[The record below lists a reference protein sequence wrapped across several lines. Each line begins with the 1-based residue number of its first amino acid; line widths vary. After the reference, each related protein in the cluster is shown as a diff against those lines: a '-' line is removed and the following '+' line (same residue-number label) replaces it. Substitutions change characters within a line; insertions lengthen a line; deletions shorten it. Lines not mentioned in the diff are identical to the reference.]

1 MSRLQRVRERLG
13 GCSVPPAE
21 EADAAVLLALT
32 AQREP
37 ELILT
42 LRAAHMSTHPGEVA
56 FPGGRRDPDDRD
68 LVYTA
73 LRESH
78 EEIALDPD
86 CVEIVGALPG
96 RTSRHGVRVCPVV
109 AIVPAQVRLE
119 PNRAELD
126 EVYRIP
132 LDYFLHRENL
142 RIDRVLHQGRAK
154 DVPWYPWGE
163 RQVWGLT
170 AVMLIDLLDAVF
182 DFHVELLR

>member
-1 MSRLQRVRERLG
+1 MSALERVRERLG
-13 GCSVPPAE
+13 GRAVPPAA

-32 AQREP
+32 AQRAP

-56 FPGGRRDPDDRD
+56 FPGGRRDPGDRD
-68 LVYTA
+68 LVDTA

-78 EEIALDPD
+78 EEIALDPR
-86 CVEIVGALPG
+86 CVEVVGALPG
-96 RTSRHGVRVCPVV
+96 RTSRHGVRVCPLV
-109 AIVPAQVRLE
+109 AIVPPEVRLE
-119 PNRAELD
+119 PNLAELD

-132 LDYFLHRENL
+132 LEYFLCRANL
-142 RIDRVLHQGRAK
+142 RIDRVLHDGREK

-182 DFHVELLR
+182 DFRVELLR